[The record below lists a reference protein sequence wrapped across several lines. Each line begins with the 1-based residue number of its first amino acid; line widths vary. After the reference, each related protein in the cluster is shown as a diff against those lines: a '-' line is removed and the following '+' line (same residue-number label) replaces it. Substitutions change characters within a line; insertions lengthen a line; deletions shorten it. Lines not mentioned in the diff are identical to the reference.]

1 MGNSNGIL
9 LAAPGT
15 FEGIGHIPD
24 DIMSLRRTVI
34 ALAILCLAPLPA
46 SMAVAGTPQGPLP
59 QPAAS
64 AASSTLVPA
73 SAAAVVDG
81 PPAPVAPAVITRDE
95 KGGATLRAVR
105 IDRPLKIDGRL
116 DEEVY
121 RTVPAAGDFI
131 MQEPRDGD
139 RATEQ
144 TDTWIF
150 FDGENLY
157 IAARCW
163 DDHPE
168 RWVVTELRHD
178 NGNIIENENLSVSL
192 DTFHD
197 RRNGF
202 MFQTNPLGAL
212 REQAFTDEVNI
223 NSNWNTIWQVKSG
236 RFDGGW
242 TVEMVIPFKSLRYR
256 GSGPQVWGINF
267 RRMVKWKNET
277 SFLTRVPRAYGHNGI
292 FRVSSAGTLVG
303 LETPAQSMNLELKP
317 YAVSSLTTDRAAAAP
332 FANRFSRNAG
342 FDFKYGLTRSLI
354 ADATVNTDF
363 AQVEEDLQQINLT
376 RFSLQFPEKRDFFLE
391 GQGMFNFGG
400 TRGGGGG
407 GGNDVPILF
416 FSRRIGLSQ
425 GQSVPVVAGGRL
437 TGTVGKY
444 GIGALNIQTDDK
456 VSAGAV
462 ATNFAV
468 VRVKRDVLRRSNIG
482 LLATRRT
489 PAASRTGSNAV
500 LGADANLAFFKSLAV
515 NGYYARSDTPGAT
528 GDQSSYRGRFDYAGD
543 RYGLQLEHLL
553 VGDRFS
559 PDIGFMRRSDFR
571 RSTVGARFS
580 PRPKSSRLIR
590 RLDWEAGYD
599 YITDG
604 RRTRVENRQASGTFQ
619 IDFHSSDQATLDYT
633 HDFEFLP
640 RNFLIAPAVTVPI
653 GGYDYDTVRLTYE
666 LGQQRSVSGRV
677 SVAAGTFYDGHKK
690 EANFTSGRIAL
701 SARVSIEP
709 GVTMNWIDL
718 PQGAFTNR
726 LMTARG
732 VFTPTPRM
740 LVSSLIQ
747 YNATD
752 HNVSSS
758 VRLRWEYVPGS
769 EFFVVYSDGRNTS
782 DALLPGL
789 LNRSFA
795 IKLTR
800 LLRF

>member
-1 MGNSNGIL
+1 M
-9 LAAPGT
+9 
-15 FEGIGHIPD
+15 
-24 DIMSLRRTVI
+24 
-34 ALAILCLAPLPA
+34 
-46 SMAVAGTPQGPLP
+46 
-59 QPAAS
+59 
-64 AASSTLVPA
+64 
-73 SAAAVVDG
+73 VDG
-81 PPAPVAPAVITRDE
+81 PPSPMAPAVITRDDN
-95 KGGATLRAVR
+95 GGATMRAVR
-105 IDRPLKIDGRL
+105 IDTPLKIDGQL

-121 RTVPAAGDFI
+121 RNVPGAGDFI
-131 MQEPRDGD
+131 MQEPREGEQ
-139 RATEQ
+139 ATEQ
-144 TDTWIF
+144 TDTWVF
-150 FDGENLY
+150 FDSENLY

-163 DDHPE
+163 DAHPE

-223 NSNWNTIWQVKSG
+223 NSNWNTVWQVKSG
-236 RFDGGW
+236 RFEGGW
-242 TVEMVIPFKSLRYR
+242 TVEMAIPFKSLRYR

-267 RRMVKWKNET
+267 RRMVKWKNEI
-277 SFLTRVPRAYGHNGI
+277 SFLTRVPRAYGRNGL

-303 LETPAQSMNLELKP
+303 LETPAQSMNLELKG
-317 YAVSSLTTDRAAAAP
+317 YLVSALTTDHAAAAP
-332 FANRFSRNAG
+332 FSNRFSRNAG
-342 FDFKYGLTRSLI
+342 LDFKYGLTRSLI

-400 TRGGGGG
+400 TRGGGGS
-407 GGNDVPILF
+407 GNDVPTLF

-425 GQSVPVVAGGRL
+425 GQAVPVVAGGRL
-437 TGTVGKY
+437 TGTVGKF

-456 VSAGAV
+456 ISAGAA
-462 ATNFAV
+462 ATNFSV
-468 VRVKRDVLRRSNIG
+468 VRLRRDVLRRSNIG
-482 LLATRRT
+482 LLATRRA
-489 PAASRTGSNAV
+489 PAANQSGSNAV
-500 LGADANLAFFKSLAV
+500 FGADANLAFFRNLSI
-515 NGYYARSDTPGAT
+515 NGYYARTATAGAK

-553 VGDRFS
+553 VGDTFN

-571 RSTVGARFS
+571 RSTIGARFS
-580 PRPKSSRLIR
+580 PRPKSNRLIR

-599 YITDG
+599 YITDS
-604 RRTRVENRQASGTFQ
+604 RRTRVENRQLSGTFQ
-619 IDFHSSDQATLDYT
+619 IDFDSSDQWTLDYT
-633 HDFEFLP
+633 HDFEYLP
-640 RNFLIAPAVTVPI
+640 RNFQIAPAVTLPI
-653 GGYDYDTVRLTYE
+653 GGYDYDTVRMTYE
-666 LGQQRSVSGRV
+666 LGQQRRVSGRL
-677 SVAAGTFYDGHKK
+677 SVATGTFYDGHKK
-690 EANFTSGRIAL
+690 EANFTSGRVAL

-718 PQGAFTNR
+718 PHGTFENR

-732 VFTPTPRM
+732 IFTPSPRM
-740 LVSSLIQ
+740 LISSLMQ
-747 YNATD
+747 YNTSD
-752 HNVSSS
+752 QTVSSS

-769 EFFVVYSDGRNTS
+769 ELFIVYSDGRTTAE
-782 DALLPGL
+782 ALVRGL
-789 LNRSFA
+789 VNRSVA

>member
-1 MGNSNGIL
+1 MPL
-9 LAAPGT
+9 WAARADAGDPQ
-15 FEGIGHIPD
+15 
-24 DIMSLRRTVI
+24 
-34 ALAILCLAPLPA
+34 AP
-46 SMAVAGTPQGPLP
+46 VR
-59 QPAAS
+59 QPAVSPAGAVS
-64 AASSTLVPA
+64 VPG
-73 SAAAVVDG
+73 SDSVVDG
-81 PPAPVAPAVITRDE
+81 PPPPVAPAVITRDE

-105 IDRPLKIDGRL
+105 IDKPLRIDGRL
-116 DEEVY
+116 DEEIY
-121 RTVPAAGDFI
+121 GTVPPAGGFI
-131 MQEPRDGD
+131 MQEPREGEE
-139 RATEQ
+139 ASEQ
-144 TDTWIF
+144 TDTWVF
-150 FDGENLY
+150 FDSENLY

-168 RWVVTELRHD
+168 RWVMTELRHD
-178 NGNIIENENLSVSL
+178 NGNIIENENLSVAV

-202 MFQTNPLGAL
+202 FFQTNPLGAL

-242 TVEMVIPFKSLRYR
+242 TVEMAIPFKSLRYR

-267 RRMVKWKNET
+267 RRMIKWKNET

-317 YAVSSLTTDRAAAAP
+317 YAVSSLTTDHAAAAP
-332 FANRFSRNAG
+332 YDNRFSRNAG

-376 RFSLQFPEKRDFFLE
+376 RFNLQFPEKRDFFLE
-391 GQGMFNFGG
+391 GQGIFDFGG
-400 TRGGGGG
+400 RRGGGG

-437 TGTVGKY
+437 TGTVGKF

-456 VSAGAV
+456 PSAGAL
-462 ATNFAV
+462 ATNFSV
-468 VRVKRDVLRRSNIG
+468 VRLKRDIFRRSNIG

-489 PAASRTGSNAV
+489 PAANQGNANAAV
-500 LGADANLAFFKSLAV
+500 GADANLAFFRNLSV
-515 NGYYARSDTPGAT
+515 NGYYARTETPGAN

-543 RYGLQLEHLL
+543 RYGLQLDHLL
-553 VGDRFS
+553 VGDKFS
-559 PDIGFMRRSDFR
+559 PDIGFLRRSDFR
-571 RSTVGARFS
+571 RSTLGARFS

-640 RNFLIAPAVTVPI
+640 RNFQIAPGVTVPI

-666 LGQQRSVSGRV
+666 LGQQRRVSGRV
-677 SVAAGTFYDGHKK
+677 SVAAGTFYDGDKK

-701 SARVSIEP
+701 SARLSIEP
-709 GVTMNWIDL
+709 GLTMNWVDL
-718 PQGAFTNR
+718 PYGSFENR

-732 VFTPTPRM
+732 IFTPSPRM
-740 LVSSLIQ
+740 LISSLTQ
-747 YNATD
+747 FNASD
-752 HNVSSS
+752 HTVSSS
-758 VRLRWEYVPGS
+758 VRLRWEYIPGS
-769 EFFVVYSDGRNTS
+769 EFFAVYSDGRNTV
-782 DALLPGL
+782 DALVPGL
-789 LNRSFA
+789 VNRSVA

>member
-1 MGNSNGIL
+1 MPL
-9 LAAPGT
+9 WAARADAGDPQ
-15 FEGIGHIPD
+15 
-24 DIMSLRRTVI
+24 
-34 ALAILCLAPLPA
+34 AP
-46 SMAVAGTPQGPLP
+46 VR
-59 QPAAS
+59 QPAVSPAGAVS
-64 AASSTLVPA
+64 VPG
-73 SAAAVVDG
+73 SDSVVDG
-81 PPAPVAPAVITRDE
+81 PPPPVAPAVITRDE

-105 IDRPLKIDGRL
+105 IDKPLRIDGRL
-116 DEEVY
+116 DEEIY
-121 RTVPAAGDFI
+121 GTVPPAGGFI
-131 MQEPRDGD
+131 MQEPREGEE
-139 RATEQ
+139 ASEQ
-144 TDTWIF
+144 TDTWVF
-150 FDGENLY
+150 FDSENLY

-168 RWVVTELRHD
+168 RWVMTELRHD
-178 NGNIIENENLSVSL
+178 NGNIIENENLSVAV

-202 MFQTNPLGAL
+202 FFQTNPLGAL

-242 TVEMVIPFKSLRYR
+242 TVEMAIPFKSLRYR

-267 RRMVKWKNET
+267 RRMIKWKNET

-317 YAVSSLTTDRAAAAP
+317 YAVSSLTTDHAAAAP
-332 FANRFSRNAG
+332 YDNRFSRNAG

-376 RFSLQFPEKRDFFLE
+376 RFNLQFPEKRDFFLE
-391 GQGMFNFGG
+391 GQGIFDFGG
-400 TRGGGGG
+400 RRGGGG

-437 TGTVGKY
+437 TGTVGKF

-456 VSAGAV
+456 PSAGAL
-462 ATNFAV
+462 ATNFSV
-468 VRVKRDVLRRSNIG
+468 VRLKRDIFRRSNIG

-489 PAASRTGSNAV
+489 PAANQGNANAAV
-500 LGADANLAFFKSLAV
+500 GADANLAFFRNLTV
-515 NGYYARSDTPGAT
+515 NGYYARTETPGAN

-543 RYGLQLEHLL
+543 RYGLQLDHLL
-553 VGDRFS
+553 VGDKFS
-559 PDIGFMRRSDFR
+559 PDIGFLRRSDFR
-571 RSTVGARFS
+571 RSTLGARFS

-640 RNFLIAPAVTVPI
+640 RNFQIAPGVTVPI

-666 LGQQRSVSGRV
+666 LGQQRRVSGRV
-677 SVAAGTFYDGHKK
+677 SVAAGTFYDGDKK

-701 SARVSIEP
+701 SARLSIEP
-709 GVTMNWIDL
+709 GLTMNWVDL
-718 PQGAFTNR
+718 PYGSFENR

-732 VFTPTPRM
+732 IFTPSPRM
-740 LVSSLIQ
+740 LISSLTQ
-747 YNATD
+747 FNASD
-752 HNVSSS
+752 HTVSSS
-758 VRLRWEYVPGS
+758 VRLRWEYIPGS
-769 EFFVVYSDGRNTS
+769 EFFAVYSDGRNTV
-782 DALLPGL
+782 DALVPGL
-789 LNRSFA
+789 VNRSVA

>member
-1 MGNSNGIL
+1 MPLS
-9 LAAPGT
+9 A
-15 FEGIGHIPD
+15 
-24 DIMSLRRTVI
+24 
-34 ALAILCLAPLPA
+34 ALAGTGKNPEGPSRQSPTSPA
-46 SMAVAGTPQGPLP
+46 SSMSVARTI
-59 QPAAS
+59 
-64 AASSTLVPA
+64 
-73 SAAAVVDG
+73 AVVDG
-81 PPAPVAPAVITRDE
+81 PPSPVAPAVITRDD

-105 IDRPLKIDGRL
+105 IDKPLKIDGQL

-121 RTVPAAGDFI
+121 QDVPGAGGFI
-131 MQEPRDGD
+131 MQEPREGEQ
-139 RATEQ
+139 ATEP

-150 FDGENLY
+150 FDNENLY

-223 NSNWNTIWQVKSG
+223 NSNWNTVWRVKSG
-236 RFDGGW
+236 RFEGGW
-242 TVEMVIPFKSLRYR
+242 TVEMAIPFKSLRYR
-256 GSGPQVWGINF
+256 GSGPQMWGINF

-317 YAVSSLTTDRAAAAP
+317 YVVSALTTDHAAAAP
-332 FANRFSRNAG
+332 FSNRFSPNAG

-376 RFSLQFPEKRDFFLE
+376 RFTLQFPEKRDFFLE

-400 TRGGGGG
+400 TRGN
-407 GGNDVPILF
+407 GNDVPVLF

-437 TGTVGKY
+437 TGTVGKF

-456 VSAGAV
+456 ISAGAV
-462 ATNFAV
+462 ATNFSV
-468 VRVKRDVLRRSNIG
+468 VRLKRDILRRSNIG
-482 LLATRRT
+482 VLATRRS
-489 PAASRTGSNAV
+489 PAAGRSASNDV
-500 LGADANLAFFKSLAV
+500 FGADANLAFFRNLSI
-515 NGYYARSDTPGAT
+515 NGYYARTATPGVN

-543 RYGLQLEHLL
+543 RYGLQAEHLL
-553 VGDRFS
+553 VGDTFS
-559 PDIGFMRRSDFR
+559 PEIGFMRRSDFR

-580 PRPKSSRLIR
+580 PRPKSNRVIR
-590 RLDWEAGYD
+590 KLDWEAGYD
-599 YITDG
+599 YITDS
-604 RRTRVENRQASGTFQ
+604 RRTRIENRQLSAAFQ
-619 IDFHSSDQATLDYT
+619 VDFDSSDQWTLDYA
-633 HDFEFLP
+633 HDFEYLP
-640 RNFLIAPAVTVPI
+640 RNFQIAPAVVIPI
-653 GGYDYDTVRLTYE
+653 GGYDYDTVRMTYE
-666 LGQQRSVSGRV
+666 LGQQRRVSGQL
-677 SVAAGTFYDGHKK
+677 SVASGTFYDGHKK

-718 PQGAFTNR
+718 PQGSFKNR
-726 LMTARG
+726 LMTARAI
-732 VFTPTPRM
+732 FTPSPRT
-740 LVSSLIQ
+740 VISSLMQ

-752 HNVSSS
+752 QTVSSS
-758 VRLRWEYVPGS
+758 VRLRWEYIPGS
-769 EFFVVYSDGRNTS
+769 ELFIVYSDGRNTS
-782 DALLPGL
+782 EAPVPRLI
-789 LNRSFA
+789 NRSVA